1 MNDTS
6 IAQAST
12 QKNVFDKLPTF
23 TDFVCQLAAMR
34 NESDESIVETR
45 NAFTAIESFN
55 PFMTDGV
62 VR

>member
-1 MNDTS
+1 MSDSS
-6 IAQAST
+6 IQQVST
-12 QKNVFDKLPTF
+12 QNNVFNKFPTF

-34 NESDESIVETR
+34 NESDESIAETR
-45 NAFTAIESFN
+45 NAFTAIESSN

>member
-23 TDFVCQLAAMR
+23 TDFACQLAAMR
-34 NESDESIVETR
+34 NESDESIAYTR
-45 NAFTAIESFN
+45 SAFAAIESFN

>member
-1 MNDTS
+1 MSDSS
-6 IAQAST
+6 IQQEST

-34 NESDESIVETR
+34 NESDESIAYTR
-45 NAFTAIESFN
+45 SVFAAIESSN
-55 PFMTDGV
+55 PFMTDDV

>member
-1 MNDTS
+1 MNDVS
-6 IAQAST
+6 IQQVSRP
-12 QKNVFDKLPTF
+12 KNIFDNLPTV

-34 NESDESIVETR
+34 NESDKSIAETR
-45 NAFTAIESFN
+45 DAFTAIESSN

>member
-1 MNDTS
+1 MSDSS
-6 IAQAST
+6 IQQVST
-12 QKNVFDKLPTF
+12 QNNVFNKLPTF

-34 NESDESIVETR
+34 NESDESIAETR
-45 NAFTAIESFN
+45 NAFTAIESSN